1 MKRQKICH
9 WTTVIAGVLC
19 CAGAFQQQTARAELS
34 VVNWVGDYLPST
46 PSLPYGCDLRIAR
59 CREIE
64 KVVYV
69 KRGVPPDNVCSH
81 TNTTGKDASY
91 GRSGYSKDAGLCN
104 SQGHRFLLADD
115 ADGGTVPDVDRSR
128 SRVPEA
134 GHGP

>member
-1 MKRQKICH
+1 MCNRPGDQL
-9 WTTVIAGVLC
+9 TVDEFAHAAFMSRVHVFRVLPEVT
-19 CAGAFQQQTARAELS
+19 GAS
-34 VVNWVGDYLPST
+34 
-46 PSLPYGCDLRIAR
+46 GCDLRIAR

-91 GRSGYSKDAGLCN
+91 GRSGYSKDAVLCN
-104 SQGHRFLLADD
+104 SQGRRFLLADD
-115 ADGGTVPDVDRSR
+115 AAGGTVPDVDRSR